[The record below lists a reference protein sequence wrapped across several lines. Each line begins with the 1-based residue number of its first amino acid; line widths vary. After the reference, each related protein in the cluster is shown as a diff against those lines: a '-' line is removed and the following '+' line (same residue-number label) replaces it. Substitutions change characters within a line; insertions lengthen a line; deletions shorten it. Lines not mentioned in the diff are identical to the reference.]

1 MGDKRELLDAFIE
14 KIEHDA
20 YERGFRKGA
29 AAAKEVALNN
39 MRPLYFGDV
48 HAEREYSP
56 GITKLIVSWKLGD
69 KAHVITQT
77 ISEGVRDECED
88 QSRYEAVISKHM
100 AELVM
105 GYLKLKVFTA
115 VSGLDLSGGYGIS
128 KTDTTKDA
136 K

>member
-56 GITKLIVSWKLGD
+56 GITKLIVSWKLGN

-88 QSRYEAVISKHM
+88 QSRYEAVISK
-100 AELVM
+100 
-105 GYLKLKVFTA
+105 
-115 VSGLDLSGGYGIS
+115 
-128 KTDTTKDA
+128 
-136 K
+136 